1 MDTLS
6 DMAVEPRPVRRRR
19 PRRLSEVFSRLAAE
33 ADGPVTIGQIRD
45 ALGDR
50 SFAALLVFFAAFNL
64 LPLPPGAS
72 VILGAPLIIVSVQMV
87 AGSRTAWLP
96 GFLMSKS
103 LSQSQFRTLSERLIP
118 RMMRLETLIRPRYW
132 PFWRRRGDRV
142 IGVIALILAIA
153 VVLPVPLGNWLPAF
167 ASALIGLAMS
177 ERDGILFAIGVVV
190 GIASLIVIALV
201 IASAGAVLHL
211 VFAHAGS
218 AGWW

>member
-1 MDTLS
+1 MDTFS

-19 PRRLSEVFSRLAAE
+19 PRRLSEVFARLAAE

-72 VILGAPLIIVSVQMV
+72 VILGAPLIIVSAQMV
-87 AGSRTAWLP
+87 AGSSTAWLP
-96 GFLMSKS
+96 RFLMRKS
-103 LSQSQFRTLSERLIP
+103 LSQAQFRALSERLIP
-118 RMMRLETLIRPRYW
+118 RMVRLETLIRPRYW

-167 ASALIGLAMS
+167 ATALVGLAMS
-177 ERDGILFAIGVVV
+177 ERDGILFAIAVIV

-211 VFAHAGS
+211 VFAQAGS

>member
-1 MDTLS
+1 M
-6 DMAVEPRPVRRRR
+6 
-19 PRRLSEVFSRLAAE
+19 
-33 ADGPVTIGQIRD
+33 
-45 ALGDR
+45 
-50 SFAALLVFFAAFNL
+50 
-64 LPLPPGAS
+64 
-72 VILGAPLIIVSVQMV
+72 
-87 AGSRTAWLP
+87 
-96 GFLMSKS
+96 
-103 LSQSQFRTLSERLIP
+103 
-118 RMMRLETLIRPRYW
+118 LETLIRPRYW